1 MGKYIWLPYFRGVV
15 IKQMGLRITGVK
27 KNKRPCNKVQF
38 RTLIPI
44 ISKPEVQIFP
54 LLVFYKNPI
63 F

>member
-1 MGKYIWLPYFRGVV
+1 MGKYILMPYFRGVV
-15 IKQMGLRITGVK
+15 IRQMGLRITGVK

-54 LLVFYKNPI
+54 LTGFL
-63 F
+63 